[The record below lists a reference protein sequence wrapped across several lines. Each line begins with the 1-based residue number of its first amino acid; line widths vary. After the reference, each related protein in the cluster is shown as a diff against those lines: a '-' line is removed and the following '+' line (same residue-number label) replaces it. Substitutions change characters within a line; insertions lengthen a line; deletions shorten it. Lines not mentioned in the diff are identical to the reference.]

1 MPDTPS
7 PVPPVA
13 EKATAAE
20 PSNTPAAP
28 EKRAEEAKP
37 VAATPAPQPGQAAA
51 PPAPAS
57 PAPASPAPA
66 PAAEAKAPVTPAKPA
81 AEPAAGESF
90 SEKEA
95 IASQSATRA
104 NRVLTNRVL
113 IVDDIPVNQKLL
125 RLQLK
130 RLGFDVET
138 ACNGKEAVDAV
149 VKNEYDI
156 VFMDLDM
163 PVMDGPSATAAIR
176 KIEAVTLKHVPIV
189 AMTSYDRDVDRDRCM
204 QSGMDDYLVKGATQ
218 KQLNEVINKFVK
230 QLVDTDSE
238 PARLLESQ
246 SPAALA
252 AASAAVDIDTL
263 QHLHGK
269 EEMQEVSRLFY
280 SSVNTFVECIELA
293 IDERNADAVN
303 HFAHCIKGPARL
315 DGAQPTDRN
324 HFPK

>member
-1 MPDTPS
+1 M
-7 PVPPVA
+7 
-13 EKATAAE
+13 
-20 PSNTPAAP
+20 
-28 EKRAEEAKP
+28 
-37 VAATPAPQPGQAAA
+37 
-51 PPAPAS
+51 
-57 PAPASPAPA
+57 
-66 PAAEAKAPVTPAKPA
+66 
-81 AEPAAGESF
+81 
-90 SEKEA
+90 
-95 IASQSATRA
+95 
-104 NRVLTNRVL
+104 
-113 IVDDIPVNQKLL
+113 DDIPVNQKLL

-280 SSVNTFVECIELA
+280 SSVNTFVECIQLA

-303 HFAHCIKGPARL
+303 HFAHCIKGPAASMGLNQLTGIISEMIGAAETGDWTHVRFQYMKLKSNFSQVLVRL
-315 DGAQPTDRN
+315 KDICGPEHLNASTFVGEVP
-324 HFPK
+324 